1 MPASDEDLKARIAA
15 GERLGPDDAL
25 SPGYRGEVVRLMTI
39 FVDSELAWA
48 AGYADHINRAP
59 GMRERVVTARIV
71 AEKLGHSEQVMALLE
86 PFGVKPELY
95 IRSHAWTARL
105 DRNTNIGNRR
115 IGEDKR
121 LNVLHYPLE
130 GWTDAVTM
138 NALFGATTVVH
149 LGELANCSFAPLA
162 DAMSEIVR
170 HEGEHAALGV
180 NGLRQA
186 IERQG
191 RAAAQVAVDYWYPRV
206 ADTFGVV
213 GSERYPL
220 YKAYGLRQHTNAELL
235 GMWEAAVA
243 PWLAELKLAAP
254 SGD

>member
-1 MPASDEDLKARIAA
+1 MPGSDEDLKARIAA

-39 FVDSELAWA
+39 FADTELAWA

-71 AEKLGHSEQVMALLE
+71 AEKLGHAERVLTLLQ

-105 DRNTNIGNRR
+105 DRNIDIGNRR

-130 GWTDAVTM
+130 GWTDAVAM

-149 LGELANCSFAPLA
+149 LDELANCSYAPLA
-162 DAMSEIVR
+162 EAMTDIVTC
-170 HEGEHAALGV
+170 EGEHAALGV

-186 IERQG
+186 VERQG
-191 RAAAQVAVDYWYPRV
+191 PTAAQVAVDYWYPRV

-213 GSERYPL
+213 GSDRYTL
-220 YKAYGLRQHTNAELL
+220 YRDYGLRRHANAELL
-235 GMWEAAVA
+235 ARWQETVS
-243 PWLAELKLAAP
+243 PWLAELNLAAP
-254 SGD
+254 FRD